1 MTDTVKESSETT
13 EAPAPAVES
22 SASEPASPAVETVA
36 VAAATETTAI
46 AATPAEI
53 TPSAP
58 VEATIVKS
66 APVALASRKLASP
79 EKRRWTWTIESGLV
93 AASLAIAAG
102 RGWLLGANTFE
113 TSAGSRQLAESITA
127 LDAKIERFAA
137 RANTGDDV
145 ADLRAAVTRLQARYE
160 ATQGARADALA
171 QTGARIERLEHDL
184 AERLDRQ
191 AKDQTARL
199 DRFAER
205 LERVERAAGAGDS
218 TASIQKQIAPPPV
231 TPPPV
236 ALGLRGGE
244 TRAPAASATGYV
256 LREVRDGS
264 ALVEGRVGL
273 REVVPGDT
281 LPGVGRIRSMERR
294 RGQWVVVTSNGVIE
308 GGTY

>member
-1 MTDTVKESSETT
+1 MTATVMESSEKT
-13 EAPAPAVES
+13 EAPAPVVES
-22 SASEPASPAVETVA
+22 PASEPASPAADIVAIAPTETA
-36 VAAATETTAI
+36 AIAAAPAETTA
-46 AATPAEI
+46 
-53 TPSAP
+53 SSP
-58 VEATIVKS
+58 VEAMIVKS
-66 APVALASRKLASP
+66 SPTAPANRKQAGP
-79 EKRRWTWTIESGLV
+79 GKRRWTWTIESSLV

-102 RGWLLGANTFE
+102 SGWLLGANTFE

-205 LERVERAAGAGDS
+205 LERLEKAAGAGDA
-218 TASIQKQIAPPPV
+218 TASIQKQIAPPPAS
-231 TPPPV
+231 PPPV

-244 TRAPAASATGYV
+244 TRVPAASATGYV

-273 REVVPGDT
+273 REVIPGDT
-281 LPGVGRIRSMERR
+281 LPGVGRIRSIERR
-294 RGQWVVVTSNGVIE
+294 HGQWVVVTSNGVIE
-308 GGTY
+308 GGAY